1 MKLRSFR
8 PLRAFATVL
17 AGTVLLTGAACP
29 ADKIVAPEQ
38 SDPAG
43 NYTLT
48 LIDQGG
54 ASCAPATN
62 AAGCTIQETGSSTVV
77 VKSGAM
83 TLQQNGT
90 FTLTAAGTRDGAN
103 ASLAGVTGTWAQA
116 NGVVSFTVPGLPLAI
131 PAASSNGG
139 SQLTFVV
146 PGQAFG
152 SARATLTVAF
162 TKQP

>member
-8 PLRAFATVL
+8 PLRTLATVL
-17 AGTVLLTGAACP
+17 TGTVLLTGAACP
-29 ADKIVAPEQ
+29 DDQIVAPEQ

-43 NYTLT
+43 TYTLT

-54 ASCAPATN
+54 ASCAPATS
-62 AAGCTIQETGSSTVV
+62 AVGCTIQETGASTVV
-77 VKSGAM
+77 VRSGAM
-83 TLQQNGT
+83 TLQPNGT
-90 FTLTAAGTRDGAN
+90 FTLTAAGTRDGAD
-103 ASLAGVTGTWAQA
+103 AGLAGVAGSWAQA
-116 NGVVSFTVPGLPLAI
+116 NEVVSFTVPGLPLAI
-131 PAASSNGG
+131 PAASSEGG

-152 SARATLTVAF
+152 SARAALTVGF